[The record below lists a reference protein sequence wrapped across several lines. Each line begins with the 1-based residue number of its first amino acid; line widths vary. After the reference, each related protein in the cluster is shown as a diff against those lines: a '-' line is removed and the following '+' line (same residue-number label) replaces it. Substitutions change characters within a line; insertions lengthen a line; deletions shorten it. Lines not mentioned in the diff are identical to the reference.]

1 MAGGF
6 PILRAYRPNS
16 TPATAP
22 SVPNPID
29 TVVGPAPSDADR
41 LRAAWIEEGK
51 IWSRILAQATERYQ
65 QYQLEVEKAKDRAK
79 YPPILRQQQE
89 LQEKAQA
96 EYDKEIAQQ
105 ASSPVCYRRAWS
117 FSIFGLTVSGLLF
130 LSLFTNV
137 FRDREGG
144 QVGVNTG
151 CDSVPSLTD
160 GSKFSVV
167 YWTAVAI
174 DIVSRLAAVLAVV
187 TEAALSEGMYKG
199 AVARWKRLYEYSKI
213 GNYAGGALATI
224 PLHMLMVRGNC
235 ENDAYLN
242 LGLTTLAVMSW
253 TLLASIA
260 VALFLERGC
269 RAILGQWKAISNA
282 LTSRKQLREKRGENG
297 WVIRGQDAE
306 NTLEGV

>member
-6 PILRAYRPNS
+6 PILRAYRPDS
-16 TPATAP
+16 TLATAP

-29 TVVGPAPSDADR
+29 TVLVPAPSDADR

-51 IWSRILAQATERYQ
+51 IWSQIRAQAAERYQ
-65 QYQLEVEKAKDRAK
+65 QHQIEVEKAKAEYD
-79 YPPILRQQQE
+79 QQIAQQA
-89 LQEKAQA
+89 QEKAQD
-96 EYDKEIAQQ
+96 ECDKKIAQQ
-105 ASSPVCYRRAWS
+105 ASSPVCYRRAWVV
-117 FSIFGLTVSGLLF
+117 SIFGLTVSGFLF
-130 LSLFTNV
+130 LSLFTNA
-137 FRDREGG
+137 FRDSKGG

-151 CDSVPSLTD
+151 CDLVPSLTD

-174 DIVSRLAAVLAVV
+174 DFVSRSAAVLAVV
-187 TEAALSEGMYKG
+187 TEAALSEGMYQD
-199 AVARWKRLYEYSKI
+199 AVAHWKRLYEYSRI

-242 LGLTTLAVMSW
+242 LGLATLAVMSW

-260 VALFLERGC
+260 VALFLERGH

-282 LTSRKQLREKRGENG
+282 LTARKQLREKQGKNS
-297 WVIRGQDAE
+297 WVIRRQDAK
-306 NTLEGV
+306 NTLERV